1 MPVSSLRCKWIG
13 VERINGE
20 GTAETGVS
28 DAEEMTL
35 PTLAGIHH
43 TCLKKIFFT
52 ERTEVRIEVAEP
64 NTWSA
69 L

>member
-1 MPVSSLRCKWIG
+1 MDRRGANS

-20 GTAETGVS
+20 GTAEEGGS

-52 ERTEVRIEVAEP
+52 ERTEVRTDDAEP
-64 NTWSA
+64 NALSA